1 MEDLKETTEERKR
14 TLQQNRALHKLFGM
28 MAFALNGAG
37 WDMKKTLKPEID
49 IPWSAE
55 TIKEFIWKPIQEAQ
69 LGKRSTTEL
78 STKEVNEVYETI
90 MRHFGEKFGLTVD
103 FPSIEMLID
112 TPSGEE

>member
-1 MEDLKETTEERKR
+1 MEDLKKTTEERKR
-14 TLQQNRALHKLFGM
+14 SIQQNRALHVLFGL
-28 MAFALNGAG
+28 MAEALNGAG

-78 STKEVNEVYETI
+78 TTKQVNEIYETI
-90 MRHFGEKFGLTVD
+90 MRHFGEKFGITVD
-103 FPSIEMLID
+103 FPSIEMLMRED
-112 TPSGEE
+112 D